1 MTRLRPLARRRPAP
15 AARERDGRDDGGYAL
30 VMVTILLTLMLM
42 LTSIAV
48 SSVWTDLRRAPRAE
62 RVLES
67 RTAADAVFNAL
78 FGQAT
83 GQGLLPQ
90 IGGGGALTFSIPGV
104 AALAS
109 NPQATSLTTW
119 ATYDAAAGRF
129 RDCPDLR
136 TTCFRYAVDVE
147 RLPGRE
153 RPVVAVEVITRS
165 GCVTSASATCVYR
178 RFQQRWKQRE
188 FIDYLVYN
196 DSGSDPVYG
205 GYDTATF
212 QLSRPDQS
220 IVTEGY
226 APATT
231 SLVAN
236 GGFEPVNPA
245 GYQVSTLRA
254 MTTGSFTYPYDV
266 VADPAGNLYVPDA
279 LSHRIRKI
287 NPAGVVTT
295 FAGSGTTGGTDGTGT
310 AASFNGPSGLAID
323 GAGTLYV
330 AEYGS
335 HRIRKISPAGVVTT
349 LAGSGTAGGTDGTG
363 TAASFNGP
371 NGIAVDATGTVYVT
385 EYDGHRVR
393 RITPAG
399 VVTTL
404 AGSGTAGFADGTGTA
419 AGFNNPHDV
428 AVDGTGN
435 VFVADRENHR
445 IRRITPTG
453 VVTTYAGTG
462 TAGGTDGTGTAATLN
477 GPNGVAL
484 DPTGNLIV
492 TEQYGNRVRRIA
504 PNGAV
509 TTLAGSGTAAYLDGT
524 GTAASFDQLAHPGV
538 DSTGTV
544 FVAEYYGKRVRRI
557 TPAGVVTTVAGTGA
571 NAFAD
576 SASYTFPTASY
587 RSVYDPAGNLYVQTD
602 HQITR
607 ITPGGI
613 ATPFAGSGTAGFAD
627 GIGTVASFN
636 SPRGLAID
644 AAGNLYVA
652 DASNHRIRRITPAG
666 VVTTLAGNGTNSSTD
681 GTGTAATFNLP
692 IDLAVDAAGTVFVA
706 NSEGNRVRRITSAGV
721 VTTLAGSGTAGST
734 DGTGTA
740 ASFHSPRG
748 IALGPGGIMYVA
760 DTTGNRIRAVTPA
773 GVVTTLAGS
782 GTAGGTD
789 GTGTAASFNGPTQI
803 AVDRAGLLYV
813 ADQTGNRI
821 RRITADGQVTTIAG
835 TGTAGT
841 TDGPALS
848 ATFTVS
854 AGVTIRPTDGALI
867 IGQNAALR
875 IVAPSMPTA
884 TIATGLN
891 YATGV
896 ARDAAGNT
904 YVAELFGHRITKVS
918 PTGVAT
924 TFVGS
929 GTAGSADG
937 VGTNASFDRPVGL
950 AIDATGTLFV
960 AEAQGNRIRRVTP
973 GGTVTTLAGSGT
985 AGFADGTGTAA
996 SFNTPHDVKLDA
1008 AGNLYVADAGNNRIR
1023 RVTPAG
1029 VVTTVAGTGVAGG
1042 TDGPSAAATFH
1053 YPSGFAVGPTGAL
1066 YVADAWGQRIRMIT
1080 PTGWVTTIAGTGV
1093 GGCVD
1098 GPGAVAQVSNPIGL
1112 ALDAA
1117 GNLWFADYGCQ
1128 LIRMISPSGVVSTVA
1143 GNFAPTFA
1151 EGAGMAASF
1160 AYPHYFALAPD
1171 GTVVVS
1177 DTGNGR
1183 LRTLSPATT
1192 VPVPDTPATV
1202 PGTLT
1207 APAAVGAWTVESGTV
1222 DLFDK
1227 DRVAALAAGVS
1238 GVQALDLNGTDRG
1251 TIAQTLALRAGGS
1264 YLLSFR
1270 YTGNTTC
1277 GVSPVGARITAG
1289 SLDTTLTASST
1300 TWARAVYPFTTTT
1313 ASTTLR
1319 LASTNAGCGGVVLDD
1334 VRVLDLST
1342 AVATPRRYYANASD
1356 GLADL
1361 PTDTPAWRA
1370 ATQFRLATNGTLEI
1384 NAGADETS
1392 LTRWRVTRSTGL
1404 AGPWTW
1410 ATSNTFAVPDVGAG
1424 DIVALETTA
1433 LNEDPTTR
1441 SLTWEARRNG
1451 GTWLELRS
1459 NLTNTLGIEVKT
1471 VELSRAGDVLAGRV
1485 RTNSA
1490 ALRICGG
1497 PRFNGTVELANSS
1510 TGDAYLAADAA
1521 TCPVQPVGN
1530 GTTAA
1535 PAASR
1540 VEVLPVPLSTATF
1553 ASTSPSIAT
1562 TLTGPLTVVL
1572 SGPTMTMTPTTGVA
1586 AGTSTVV
1593 DIPAGRAVRVEGD
1606 LTISGNTD
1614 TAVTFYATGTITVA
1628 GDLTPT
1634 TASRTN
1640 VDLGL
1645 VAEGAITVAY
1655 DPAYRRIDANLMS
1668 RNGNLV
1674 VSGWDTNPIPLTGP
1688 PIFALTGTLVTKTAS
1703 TAGAQSAGV
1712 PTTGMIS
1719 HFRYP
1724 STIPNPPAYLE
1735 DVIGN
1740 WERLDLTEVPPSN
1753 AGLLDVLPR

>member
-1 MTRLRPLARRRPAP
+1 
-15 AARERDGRDDGGYAL
+15 
-30 VMVTILLTLMLM
+30 MVTILLTLMLM

-90 IGGGGALTFSIPGV
+90 IGGGGALSFSIPGV

-109 NPQATSLTTW
+109 SPQPTNLTTW

-129 RDCPDLR
+129 ATCPDLR

-165 GCVTSASATCVYR
+165 GCVTGASATCVYR

-196 DSGSDPVYG
+196 DSGTDPVYG

-212 QLSRPDQS
+212 QLSRPDQT

-231 SLVAN
+231 SLVTNA
-236 GGFEPVNPA
+236 GFEPAAPA
-245 GYQVSTLRA
+245 GYEVSTLRA
-254 MTTGSFTYPYDV
+254 WTTGSFTYPYDV
-266 VADPAGNLYVPDA
+266 VADPSGNLYVTDA
-279 LSHRIRKI
+279 
-287 NPAGVVTT
+287 
-295 FAGSGTTGGTDGTGT
+295 
-310 AASFNGPSGLAID
+310 
-323 GAGTLYV
+323 
-330 AEYGS
+330 

-349 LAGSGTAGGTDGTG
+349 FAGSGTAGGTDGTG
-363 TAASFNGP
+363 TAASFNGLHDITIDAAGTLYVTEYWGHRIRKISP
-371 NGIAVDATGTVYVT
+371 AGVVTTFAGSGTAGSTDGTGTAASFSGPTGIAIDATGTLYVT

-404 AGSGTAGFADGTGTA
+404 AGSGTAGFADATGTA
-419 AGFNNPHDV
+419 ARFNTPHDV

-435 VFVADRENHR
+435 AFVADRENHR
-445 IRRITPTG
+445 IRRITPAG

-462 TAGGTDGTGTAATLN
+462 TPGGADGTATTATFN
-477 GPNGVAL
+477 GPNGVAI
-484 DPTGNLIV
+484 DPSGNLIV
-492 TEQYGNRVRRIA
+492 TEQYGNRVRRITPA
-504 PNGAV
+504 GVV
-509 TTLAGSGTAAYLDGT
+509 TTLAGSGTAAYVDGT
-524 GTAASFDQLAHPGV
+524 GTAASFNEPAHPWV
-538 DSTGTV
+538 DSAGNILM
-544 FVAEYYGKRVRRI
+544 GDINNRRI
-557 TPAGVVTTVAGTGA
+557 RRISPTGVVTTVAGTGV

-576 SASYTFPTASY
+576 SAPYTFPTASY
-587 RSVYDPAGNLYVQTD
+587 RSVYDTAGNLFVQTD

-607 ITPGGI
+607 ITPAGI

-627 GIGTVASFN
+627 GTGTAASFS

-666 VVTTLAGNGTNSSTD
+666 VVTTLAGSGTAGSTD
-681 GTGTAATFNLP
+681 GTGTAATFNGP
-692 IDLAVDAAGTVFVA
+692 IDLAVDATGTVFVA
-706 NSEGNRVRRITSAGV
+706 DSSNHRIRRITPTGV

-740 ASFHSPRG
+740 ATFNSPRG

-760 DTTGNRIRAVTPA
+760 DTAGQRIRAVTPA

-789 GTGTAASFNGPTQI
+789 GTGTAATFSGPTQI

-813 ADQTGNRI
+813 ADQAGNRI
-821 RRITADGQVTTIAG
+821 RRITAEGQVTTIAG
-835 TGTAGT
+835 TGTAGNA
-841 TDGPALS
+841 DGPGLS

-854 AGVTIRPTDGALI
+854 AGVTIRPADGALI
-867 IGQNAALR
+867 IGQQAALR
-875 IVAPSMPTA
+875 IVAPAVTTSTLA
-884 TIATGLN
+884 SGLN
-891 YATGV
+891 YATAV
-896 ARDAAGNT
+896 ERDAAGNL
-904 YVAELFGHRITKVS
+904 YVAELGNHRILKVTPS
-918 PTGVAT
+918 GTVT
-924 TFVGS
+924 TLAGS
-929 GTAGSADG
+929 GVPGGTDG
-937 VGTNASFDRPVGL
+937 VGTNASFDRPTGL
-950 AIDATGTLFV
+950 ALDATGTLFV
-960 AEAQGNRIRRVTP
+960 SESAGNRIRKVTP
-973 GGTVTTLAGSGT
+973 DGAVTTFAGTGTAGAANGVGTAASFHTPHHLVFDRSGNLYVADAANNRIRRITPDGTVTTFAGTGT
-985 AGFADGTGTAA
+985 AGGTDGPAATATFHYPSGLAFDAAGNLFVADSWGHRIRRISPSGWVTTVAGTGGIGRLDGPGVTAQISNPIGLAFDRAGTLFIADYAYHSVRTMSPDGMVATIAGTGSPGSADGTGTAA
-996 SFNTPHDVKLDA
+996 SFNHTHDVL
-1008 AGNLYVADAGNNRIR
+1008 
-1023 RVTPAG
+1023 P
-1029 VVTTVAGTGVAGG
+1029 
-1042 TDGPSAAATFH
+1042 TD
-1053 YPSGFAVGPTGAL
+1053 
-1066 YVADAWGQRIRMIT
+1066 
-1080 PTGWVTTIAGTGV
+1080 
-1093 GGCVD
+1093 
-1098 GPGAVAQVSNPIGL
+1098 
-1112 ALDAA
+1112 
-1117 GNLWFADYGCQ
+1117 
-1128 LIRMISPSGVVSTVA
+1128 
-1143 GNFAPTFA
+1143 
-1151 EGAGMAASF
+1151 
-1160 AYPHYFALAPD
+1160 D
-1171 GTVVVS
+1171 GTVYVLDLGS
-1177 DTGNGR
+1177 
-1183 LRTLSPATT
+1183 LRVMRPGTAL
-1192 VPVPDTPATV
+1192 PVPDTPSSV

-1207 APAAVGAWTVESGTV
+1207 APAAVGAWTVEAGTV

-1227 DRVAALAAGVS
+1227 DRVAALSSGVS
-1238 GVQALDLNGTDRG
+1238 GVQALDLNGTNSG
-1251 TIAQTLALRAGGS
+1251 TIAQTLPLRAGGS

-1270 YTGNTTC
+1270 YTGNINLTC

-1289 SLDTTLTASST
+1289 SLDTTLTTSST
-1300 TWARAVYPFTTTT
+1300 TWARAVYPFTATTD
-1313 ASTTLR
+1313 SPVLR
-1319 LASTNAGCGGVVLDD
+1319 FASTNTGCGGLVLDD
-1334 VRVLDLST
+1334 VRILDTSP
-1342 AVATPRRYYANASD
+1342 AVATPRRYHPNATE
-1356 GLADL
+1356 GLGELDTA
-1361 PTDTPAWRA
+1361 TPAWRA
-1370 ATQFRLATNGTLEI
+1370 ATQFRLTTNGTLEI
-1384 NAGADETS
+1384 NAGADEAS
-1392 LTRWRVTRSTGL
+1392 LTRWRVTRTTGL

-1410 ATSNTFAVPDVGAG
+1410 ATSNTFTVPDVAAG

-1433 LNEDPTTR
+1433 LNDDPTTR

-1451 GTWLELRS
+1451 GTWFELRS
-1459 NLTNTLGIEVKT
+1459 NLAGNLGIENKT
-1471 VELSRAGDVLAGRV
+1471 VELSRTGDVLAGRV

-1490 ALRICGG
+1490 SLRICGG
-1497 PRFNGTVELANSS
+1497 PRFNSTVELANSAM
-1510 TGDAYLAADAA
+1510 GDAYLAADTA

-1540 VEVLPVPLSTATF
+1540 VQVLPLPLSTATF
-1553 ASTSPSIAT
+1553 ASTSASIAT
-1562 TLTGPLTVVL
+1562 TLTGPVTIVL
-1572 SGPTMTMTPTTGVA
+1572 AGPTLTMTPTTGVA
-1586 AGTSTVV
+1586 AGTSSIV
-1593 DIPAGRAVRVEGD
+1593 DVPAGRAVRVEGD

-1614 TAVTFYATGTITVA
+1614 AAVTFYATGTITVA

-1655 DPAYRRIDANLMS
+1655 DPTYRRIDANLMS

-1674 VSGWDTNPIPLTGP
+1674 VSGWDTAPIPLTGP
-1688 PIFALTGTLVTKTAS
+1688 PILALTGTLVTKTAS
-1703 TAGAQSAGV
+1703 TTGAQSAGI

-1735 DVIGN
+1735 DIIGN
-1740 WERLDLTEVPPSN
+1740 WERLDLTEVPPGN

>member
-1 MTRLRPLARRRPAP
+1 MTRLRPFGRRRPAP
-15 AARERDGRDDGGYAL
+15 AARGRDGRDDGGYAL

-90 IGGGGALTFSIPGV
+90 LGGGGALNFSIPGV

-109 NPQATSLTTW
+109 NPQPTSLTTW

-254 MTTGSFTYPYDV
+254 MTTGSFTYPWDV

-279 LSHRIRKI
+279 QSHRIRKI

-295 FAGSGTTGGTDGTGT
+295 FAGSGT
-310 AASFNGPSGLAID
+310 
-323 GAGTLYV
+323 
-330 AEYGS
+330 
-335 HRIRKISPAGVVTT
+335 
-349 LAGSGTAGGTDGTG
+349 AGGTDGTG

-371 NGIAVDATGTVYVT
+371 TGIAVDATGTLYVA
-385 EYDGHRVR
+385 EYSGQRVR

-419 AGFNNPHDV
+419 ARFNTPSDV

-435 VFVADRENHR
+435 VFVADIENHR

-462 TAGGTDGTGTAATLN
+462 TAGGTDGTAAAATLN
-477 GPNGVAL
+477 GPHGVAIDL
-484 DPTGNLIV
+484 AGNLLVSEI
-492 TEQYGNRVRRIA
+492 YGARLRRIA

-509 TTLAGSGTAAYLDGT
+509 TTVAGSGPAVALDGV
-524 GTAASFDQLAHPGV
+524 GTAATFAPLANVGV
-538 DSTGTV
+538 DSTGNAY
-544 FVAEYYGKRVRRI
+544 VAQFGAPPCPGTMARCPLIRRI
-557 TPAGVVTTVAGTGA
+557 SPAGVVTTVAGTGE

-587 RSVYDPAGNLYVQTD
+587 RSVYDAAGNLFVQTG

-652 DASNHRIRRITPAG
+652 DLSNHRIRRITPAG

-681 GTGTAATFNLP
+681 GTGTAATFNIP

-706 NSEGNRVRRITSAGV
+706 DSGGNRVRRITPTGV
-721 VTTLAGSGTAGST
+721 VTTLAGSGTAGGT

-740 ASFHSPRG
+740 ASFSSPRG

-789 GTGTAASFNGPTQI
+789 GTGTAATFSGPTQI

-904 YVAELFGHRITKVS
+904 YVAELLSHRITRVT

-924 TFVGS
+924 VYAGS
-929 GTAGSADG
+929 GTAGSTDG

-950 AIDATGTLFV
+950 AIDATGTLYV
-960 AEAQGNRIRRVTP
+960 AEAQGNRIRRVSP

-985 AGFADGTGTAA
+985 AGSTDGTGTAA

-1029 VVTTVAGTGVAGG
+1029 VVTTFAGTGAAGG
-1042 TDGPSAAATFH
+1042 LDGPAAAATFH
-1053 YPSGFAVGPTGAL
+1053 YPSGFAVSPNGTV

-1080 PTGWVTTIAGTGV
+1080 PTGWVTTIAGTGAS
-1093 GGCVD
+1093 GCAD
-1098 GPGAVAQVSNPIGL
+1098 GVGAVATITNPIGL
-1112 ALDAA
+1112 ALDPT
-1117 GNLWFADYGCQ
+1117 GNLWFADYGCHR
-1128 LIRMISPSGVVSTVA
+1128 IRMISPSGVVSTVA
-1143 GNFAPTFA
+1143 GNGAPTFA

-1177 DTGNGR
+1177 DNGNGR

-1289 SLDTTLTASST
+1289 SLDTTLTTSST

-1319 LASTNAGCGGVVLDD
+1319 FASTNTGCGGVVLDD

-1370 ATQFRLATNGTLEI
+1370 ATQFRLATNGSLEI

-1410 ATSNTFAVPDVGAG
+1410 ATANTFTVPDVAAG

-1433 LNEDPTTR
+1433 LNDDPATR

-1451 GTWLELRS
+1451 GTWFELRS
-1459 NLTNTLGIEVKT
+1459 NLSNNLGIETKT
-1471 VELSRAGDVLAGRV
+1471 VELSRTGDVLAGRV
-1485 RTNSA
+1485 RTNSTT
-1490 ALRICGG
+1490 LRICGG
-1497 PRFNGTVELANSS
+1497 PRFNGTVELANST

-1540 VEVLPVPLSTATF
+1540 VQVLPVPLSTATF

-1572 SGPTMTMTPTTGVA
+1572 AGPTMTVTPTTGVA

-1614 TAVTFYATGTITVA
+1614 AAVTFYATGTITVA

-1655 DPAYRRIDANLMS
+1655 DPTYRRIDANLMS
-1668 RNGNLV
+1668 RNGNLG

-1688 PIFALTGTLVTKTAS
+1688 PILALTGTLVTKTAS
-1703 TAGAQSAGV
+1703 TAGVQSAGV